1 MENRD
6 KCDITLI
13 RAVGKEIGQRN
24 QLCLGQDVGGGRISR
39 KFQEKYTLS

>member
-6 KCDITLI
+6 KYDITLL

-24 QLCLGQDVGGGRISR
+24 QLCLGQDVGGSRDSR
-39 KFQEKYTLS
+39 KYQEKYTLN